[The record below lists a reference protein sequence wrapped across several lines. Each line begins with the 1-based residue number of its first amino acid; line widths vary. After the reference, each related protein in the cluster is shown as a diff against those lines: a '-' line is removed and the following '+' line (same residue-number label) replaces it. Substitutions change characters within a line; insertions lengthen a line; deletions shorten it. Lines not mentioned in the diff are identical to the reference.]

1 MVTVIQSVYGDYDEW
16 EPWRWQTVQ
25 YERLRIEYPRTHLHP
40 RMAAKVAKCEP
51 WRYTDDGIVIWVDGS
66 MVPTDSRFI
75 EHLVDSSHG
84 SLSQYLHPHRDC
96 IETEARV
103 SAGMPKYQ
111 GQRVIEQAAH
121 YMRQGHPKRWGLWAT
136 GIIVYRP
143 HAMLR
148 SFGQAWLA
156 EQCAWTIQDQI
167 SQPFLLRQYGM
178 EPSTLPGDIFA
189 MEHATIRPHRDHL

>member
-1 MVTVIQSVYGDYDEW
+1 MVTVIQSVYGGYDAW
-16 EPWRWQTVQ
+16 EPWIPQTVNATGIRVQ
-25 YERLRIEYPRTHLHP
+25 DSRDHLHP

-51 WRYTDDGIVIWVDGS
+51 WRYTEDEVVIWVDGNIH
-66 MVPTDSRFI
+66 PTTDRFI

-96 IETEARV
+96 IETEAKV
-103 SAGMPKYQ
+103 SAGMVKYQ

-121 YMRQGHPKRWGLWAT
+121 YMTEGHPKRWGLWAT

-156 EQCAWTIQDQI
+156 EQCAWTVQDQI
-167 SQPFLLRQYGM
+167 SQPFVLRQHGL
-178 EPSTLPGDIFA
+178 EPCTLPGDIFA
-189 MEHATIRPHRDHL
+189 MEHATIRPHTSDR